1 MDTIE
6 QTIEQLLSTVRNL
19 AELADKAINNVNVG
33 SDAVCMRKELDTI
46 MERHHNQY

>member
-33 SDAVCMRKELDTI
+33 SDACLRKELDAI